1 MPTLFV
7 SAVNSVTNISAFCER
22 ARELAEP
29 LVRAAGLEIYDV
41 EYKSD
46 RGRMVLR
53 VSLQRPGGMVTL
65 DDLTTMSRRLG
76 DVFDVHE
83 AVPGRYQLE
92 CSSPGLERPLRRESH
107 FRGAVGERVSVR
119 VQESIAERRRLRG
132 TLVAVT
138 EAGIR
143 VEDGEVGV
151 VEVPFAQISEA
162 RTEFIPV
169 RKGAPGARGGHHA
182 A

>member
-1 MPTLFV
+1 MHN
-7 SAVNSVTNISAFCER
+7 ATNIQAFCER

-29 LVRAAGLEIYDV
+29 LVRAAGLEIFDV

-53 VSLQRPGGMVTL
+53 VSLQRPGGTVTL
-65 DDLTTMSRRLG
+65 DDLSTMSRRLG
-76 DVFDVHE
+76 DVFDVHD
-83 AVPGRYQLE
+83 AVPGRYLLE

-119 VQESIAERRRLRG
+119 VGEPVAERRRLRG

-138 EAGIR
+138 EAGIT
-143 VEDGEVGV
+143 VEDGEVGR
-151 VEVPFAQISEA
+151 VEVPFGAISEA
-162 RTEFIPV
+162 RTEFVPE